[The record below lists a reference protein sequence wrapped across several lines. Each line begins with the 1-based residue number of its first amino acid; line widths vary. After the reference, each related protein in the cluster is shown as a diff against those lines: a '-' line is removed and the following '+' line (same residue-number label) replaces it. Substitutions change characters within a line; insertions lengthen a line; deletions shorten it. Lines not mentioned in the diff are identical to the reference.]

1 MLEHD
6 GRTLLGPALAVLCAG
21 VTLTGC
27 ATALPFGSSTDF
39 DRTFISA
46 AQTWD
51 IDKNGTVTC
60 DEWRQYVATL
70 LRESDANHD
79 SALDAQEFK
88 QMARSD
94 HLFDAADLGYYDA
107 NSDGRVTVEE
117 LAGKQ
122 NRAFNLL
129 DKNNDCQIDRTET
142 VQVYNLD
149 KPKEKETDQSIPRA
163 GGR

>member
-6 GRTLLGPALAVLCAG
+6 GRTLIGPAFAAICTSVMLA
-21 VTLTGC
+21 GC

-39 DRTFISA
+39 DRTFITA

-70 LRESDANHD
+70 LRESDANGD
-79 SALDAQEFK
+79 GALDAQEFK

-94 HLFDAADLGYYDA
+94 HLFDVADLAYYDA
-107 NSDGRVTVEE
+107 NSDGRVSVEE

-129 DKNNDCQIDRTET
+129 DKNSDCQIDRTET
-142 VQVYNLD
+142 VQVYNVD
-149 KPKEKETDQSIPRA
+149 KPKEKEADQNIAKP